1 MLLYE
6 AHLLAVVILERSEES
21 RRETNKL
28 KATLLEDD
36 AVKSVCKSLVV
47 TMHYDID
54 IDF

>member
-36 AVKSVCKSLVV
+36 TVKSVCKNLVV
-47 TMHYDID
+47 TMYYDID
-54 IDF
+54 VVF